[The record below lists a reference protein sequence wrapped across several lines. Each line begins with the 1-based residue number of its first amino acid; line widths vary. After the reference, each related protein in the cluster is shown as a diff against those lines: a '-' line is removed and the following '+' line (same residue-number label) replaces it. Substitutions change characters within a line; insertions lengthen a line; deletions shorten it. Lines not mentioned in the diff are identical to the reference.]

1 MKTDNTLYTHHQ
13 NNNEFETEENKTE
26 KILLRRKLVLL
37 VSCMLIIGVG
47 IQGYVS
53 VTAVNR
59 IMAEQAESA
68 LIDKAEA
75 VTDMLDKE
83 TSAFFQYA
91 ELLAHASV
99 LNDSALSNSK
109 KVQIVYN
116 QTAFNDAIRKIA
128 YCDMNGR
135 CFLNSGEIASVSNE
149 EWFRA
154 AASGKRF
161 VSEPAVFSFIDKASL
176 IFAVPVYMNDK
187 ITGVVGILVSSDF
200 FSEKIESVTVGYTG
214 YCSIFGLTG
223 VTIAHRDH
231 RFVDD
236 MYNIVSEA
244 DTGVASFKAFI
255 VTALANQTGVG
266 YYTFMNFPYMAAYT
280 TMRTTGWTVIFNAPE
295 QELTG
300 GTTKK
305 LMTMFIITNLC
316 LLITL
321 FTITRIV
328 IRKMI

>member
-109 KVQIVYN
+109 KQ
-116 QTAFNDAIRKIA
+116 
-128 YCDMNGR
+128 
-135 CFLNSGEIASVSNE
+135 S
-149 EWFRA
+149 
-154 AASGKRF
+154 
-161 VSEPAVFSFIDKASL
+161 SL
-176 IFAVPVYMNDK
+176 
-187 ITGVVGILVSSDF
+187 
-200 FSEKIESVTVGYTG
+200 
-214 YCSIFGLTG
+214 
-223 VTIAHRDH
+223 
-231 RFVDD
+231 
-236 MYNIVSEA
+236 
-244 DTGVASFKAFI
+244 
-255 VTALANQTGVG
+255 
-266 YYTFMNFPYMAAYT
+266 
-280 TMRTTGWTVIFNAPE
+280 
-295 QELTG
+295 
-300 GTTKK
+300 
-305 LMTMFIITNLC
+305 
-316 LLITL
+316 TL
-321 FTITRIV
+321 RS
-328 IRKMI
+328 RN

>member
-37 VSCMLIIGVG
+37 VSCMLII
-47 IQGYVS
+47 
-53 VTAVNR
+53 
-59 IMAEQAESA
+59 
-68 LIDKAEA
+68 
-75 VTDMLDKE
+75 
-83 TSAFFQYA
+83 
-91 ELLAHASV
+91 
-99 LNDSALSNSK
+99 
-109 KVQIVYN
+109 
-116 QTAFNDAIRKIA
+116 
-128 YCDMNGR
+128 
-135 CFLNSGEIASVSNE
+135 
-149 EWFRA
+149 
-154 AASGKRF
+154 
-161 VSEPAVFSFIDKASL
+161 
-176 IFAVPVYMNDK
+176 
-187 ITGVVGILVSSDF
+187 
-200 FSEKIESVTVGYTG
+200 
-214 YCSIFGLTG
+214 
-223 VTIAHRDH
+223 
-231 RFVDD
+231 
-236 MYNIVSEA
+236 
-244 DTGVASFKAFI
+244 
-255 VTALANQTGVG
+255 GVG